1 MLNLDTHVLLYALAG
16 ELTRR
21 ETTLL
26 SRAKRG
32 ASRRSLIWEIGKL
45 AELGRIERERR
56 QADRSGGADD
66 PEPARA
72 RRGAERGVV
81 GRHHKVGSSPLGP

>member
-26 SRAKRG
+26 SREAWSIS
-32 ASRRSLIWEIGKL
+32 AIVIWGIGKL

>member
-26 SRAKRG
+26 SREAWSIS
-32 ASRRSLIWEIGKL
+32 AIVIWEIGKL
-45 AELGRIERERR
+45 AVSAV
-56 QADRSGGADD
+56 QSAA
-66 PEPARA
+66 
-72 RRGAERGVV
+72 
-81 GRHHKVGSSPLGP
+81 